1 MLSPLLK
8 MVILAI
14 VTFAMTPAWSF
25 DPSSE
30 DEPEIKVK
38 DYAITGALQEVQDNP
53 REALLISNTQAEQ
66 SLESLEE
73 IETEK
78 VFIEVPTQEF
88 RVAEKV
94 QNGDKKELSVEIPEV
109 IKTADTKV
117 LSSLGIKRLAKG
129 ISIFRFSSFYL
140 KTRSPLAK
148 SRTLPQNP
156 VQ

>member
-1 MLSPLLK
+1 

-14 VTFAMTPAWSF
+14 VIFGMTPAWSF

-30 DEPEIKVK
+30 DEPEIMVK
-38 DYAITGALQEVQDNP
+38 DYALPGVSQEVPEDP
-53 REALLISNTQAEQ
+53 KEALLIPNTHAEESQA
-66 SLESLEE
+66 SLDEV
-73 IETEK
+73 ETEK
-78 VFIEVPTQEF
+78 VFIEVPSQEF
-88 RVAEKV
+88 RVAEKD
-94 QNGDKKELSVEIPEV
+94 QNGDQKELSVEIPEV

-117 LSSLGIKRLAKG
+117 LNSIGIKRLAKG

-148 SRTLPQNP
+148 SRMLPQNP